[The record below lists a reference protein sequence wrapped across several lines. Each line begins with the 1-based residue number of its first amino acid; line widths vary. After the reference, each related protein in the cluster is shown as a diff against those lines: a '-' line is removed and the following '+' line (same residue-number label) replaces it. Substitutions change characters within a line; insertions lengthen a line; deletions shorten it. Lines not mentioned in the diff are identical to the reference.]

1 MSSEERRLHPVA
13 MLIGAMRTIRRSL
26 SAFVFPGAAFL
37 MSPGFSPGPLA
48 LVALAAPV
56 LAALAAFW
64 GFLSWR
70 ATTYSVA
77 GGAFRLRTG
86 VFQKNERTIPLE
98 HVQPVDTGRGGSR
111 RLAG

>member
-26 SAFVFPGAAFL
+26 SAFVFPGVAFL
-37 MSPGFSPGPLA
+37 MSQGFSLGTLA
-48 LVALAAPV
+48 LRALGALV
-56 LAALAAFW
+56 GAALAAFC

-86 VFQKNERTIPLE
+86 GFQKNERRIPLE
-98 HVQPVDTGRGGSR
+98 HAPP
-111 RLAG
+111 